1 MKKAKKLIGLAAAMF
16 AAGAAF
22 SAVSVTAF
30 ADGTW
35 TDIGNAAVENTDYA
49 VDSSGNYTIY
59 TGAGLAHL
67 ANVVNGG
74 DSLEGKTVTL
84 ADDIAV
90 EDDASSQNTW
100 TPVGN
105 NDNPF
110 SGVFNGNNHTISA
123 NLQAKNRDMGI
134 FGTNT
139 GSIENLTLNGS
150 IILHIDE
157 SEECSLGLTAVN
169 MGNISACINN
179 ASISSSIENIKAYNN
194 GSSRYTYIGGIA
206 GQMYAVNR
214 NLKITNCINNG
225 SINCTNNSAEYR
237 YAVGGICASIM
248 TDSGVEINSCTNT
261 ANIVVASEAY
271 AMVGGIA
278 GGIMNIENV
287 QNSTVIKNCANISNN
302 SAINITKCVDGS
314 GGGIAGIFLNSQVMN
329 CYNTQDIITP
339 LESKTCYSGGIVGGT
354 EDSWPIEHIE
364 KIENCVNTGK
374 NITGKSTNSIV
385 PGLSS
390 GTANFCY
397 ASNNSGADISGILN
411 SSLFDENSGKLET
424 PVTINGSEIS
434 NVAEA
439 LNAYVAAHPDE
450 GYKTW
455 SSYDS
460 FGKAEPLISS
470 IVLRQIKPAEENGNT
485 SATAVVT
492 NVSCSGLTVNKLTWE
507 YNGLSA
513 VYDDTALSGD
523 TVFSFGIIIPE
534 FVEADSNSSPVGLNV
549 TAE

>member
-179 ASISSSIENIKAYNN
+179 ASISSS
-194 GSSRYTYIGGIA
+194 
-206 GQMYAVNR
+206 
-214 NLKITNCINNG
+214 
-225 SINCTNNSAEYR
+225 
-237 YAVGGICASIM
+237 
-248 TDSGVEINSCTNT
+248 
-261 ANIVVASEAY
+261 
-271 AMVGGIA
+271 
-278 GGIMNIENV
+278 IENV